1 MSAHRFPRQTL
12 PLKKE
17 SRPVPLPCNIPGLRS
32 QAAALH
38 RQSSARPVFADTLFA
53 ADTARPETPASSR
66 RLPADSPRPVRPGS
80 PPPHSPIDTPVYP
93 HTGPGLPH
101 TPESTASVQSPIGRS
116 SDDSIY
122 RFLPEPSPDSC
133 RSGTENPLPEPY
145 TASLPSCFSLSA
157 VSLALYA
164 DTFQIISKTF
174 LVNFAEFWHIKNFFW
189 NSPDYMI

>member
-17 SRPVPLPCNIPGLRS
+17 TRLSPLPYNIPGLRS
-32 QAAALH
+32 PAAAPH
-38 RQSSARPVFADTLFA
+38 KQSTARPASADILFA
-53 ADTARPETPASSR
+53 ANTAPPENSASSR
-66 RLPADSPRPVRPGS
+66 RLPAGIPHPVRPGS
-80 PPPHSPIDTPVYP
+80 PPPYSPIGKPVYL

-101 TPESTASVQSPIGRS
+101 TMESITSVQSPIGRS

-122 RFLPEPSPDSC
+122 RFLPEPSPASY
-133 RSGTENPLPEPY
+133 RSDTENPLPEPY